1 MAASA
6 DDLRLEMARIRAG
19 ARGKAF
25 QLKQETQQLLDWKY
39 YVRLFPWGILGS
51 ALLAGYLLVPTRR
64 SAPSDG
70 FLNEAE
76 PPRSPWAPRPDTE
89 KTEETVKKAGL
100 ATAAIGFV
108 GSLLYRA
115 GLNYATRQVV
125 QMLTARSPHSS
136 DMPLKGEETREPYQS
151 AFR

>member
-6 DDLRLEMARIRAG
+6 DDLRLEMSRIRAG

-25 QLKQETQQLLDWKY
+25 QLKQETKQLFSWKH

-70 FLNEAE
+70 FLGEPEARRSPW
-76 PPRSPWAPRPDTE
+76 PPRSETE
-89 KTEETVKKAGL
+89 SAEETVKKAGL

-115 GLNYATRQVV
+115 GLNYATRQLV
-125 QMLTARSPHSS
+125 QMLVARSPHSS
-136 DMPLKGEETREPYQS
+136 DGPQKGEDSHEPYQS